1 MKPQHLII
9 YTEEESAK
17 KFLNEIL
24 KRIWEEYTLNGRY
37 TVISAN
43 GKYDQEHQLARKL
56 KGFANNQGCLI
67 VLRDQDNDACKVVK
81 QRYVSQIQTIWKQEF
96 KVRFLCKELETCYF
110 SDPKATKEVLGIK
123 VQLKKPCDEID
134 SPAREL
140 QKLLGSTTHFSK
152 TTNAIKL
159 GRCIDYKNPTSP
171 SFKLLM
177 STIFEFLQLHQ

>member
-9 YTEEESAK
+9 YTEEASAK
-17 KFLNEIL
+17 LFLEEIL
-24 KRIWEEYTLNGRY
+24 KRIWKEYNLVGRY
-37 TVISAN
+37 AVISAN
-43 GKYDQEHQLARKL
+43 GKYEQEHQLVRKL

-81 QRYVSQIQTIWKQEF
+81 QRYISQIQTVWKQEF

-110 SDPKATKEVLGIK
+110 SDPKATKEILGIK
-123 VQLKKPCDEID
+123 VQSKKPCDEID
-134 SPAREL
+134 SPAHEL
-140 QKLLGSTTHFSK
+140 QRLMGTKRFSK
-152 TTNAIKL
+152 TVYAKEL

-177 STIFEFLQLHQ
+177 STIFEFLQLS